1 MPRPRPLQ
9 AANRWIERWILR
21 RVRRSTE
28 PVIVPRQRVY
38 ILPTR
43 FGYGFALLSFVML
56 LGSMNYS
63 NSMGFALT
71 FLLGALGLVCM
82 HHTHAN
88 LVGVRVQAGPAAPVF
103 AGETAAF
110 ELRLDQ
116 TGRRARL
123 AIQAHWPQE
132 DADLAV
138 DLPVAGQVTTLLKQG
153 TQRRGWCAAGVFSLA
168 TDYPL
173 GLFRA
178 WTYVE
183 LDQRVLVYPQPTP
196 PRLAPP
202 VQALMA
208 QGDSHGGR
216 PGQEQ
221 FAGLR
226 SYQRGDPLNVLH
238 WKSLPKSQA
247 PMVKQFEDPL
257 APECWLDFALT
268 PGADVEARIALLA
281 RWVIDLDA
289 AGARYGLRLPEQ
301 QLPLDQGPEHRHR
314 CLRALALHGQPA

>member
-1 MPRPRPLQ
+1 MQRPRPLQ

-21 RVRRSTE
+21 RVRRSAG
-28 PVIVPRQRVY
+28 PVTVARQRVY

-71 FLLGALGLVCM
+71 FLMGALGLVCM

-103 AGETAAF
+103 AGEAARF

-116 TGRRARL
+116 GGRRPRY
-123 AIQAHWPQE
+123 AIGAHWPGE
-132 DADLAV
+132 PPDTAIDIPLRGSASAF
-138 DLPVAGQVTTLLKQG
+138 LTLE
-153 TQRRGWCAAGVFSLA
+153 TRRRGWLPAGVFSLA

-178 WTYVE
+178 WTFVE
-183 LDQRVLVYPQPTP
+183 LAQRVLVYPQPTP
-196 PRLAPP
+196 ARLAPP
-202 VQALMA
+202 LQALVT
-208 QGDSHGGR
+208 QGDSRGGR

-226 SYQRGDPLNVLH
+226 SYQRGDPLNLLH

-247 PMVKQFEDPL
+247 PMVKQFEDPQ
-257 APECWLDFALT
+257 APECWLDLAQT
-268 PGADVEARIALLA
+268 PGTDLEARIALLA
-281 RWVIDLDA
+281 RWVIDLEA

-301 QLPLDQGPEHRHR
+301 RLALDQGPEHRHR
-314 CLRALALHGQPA
+314 CLQALALHGGPA